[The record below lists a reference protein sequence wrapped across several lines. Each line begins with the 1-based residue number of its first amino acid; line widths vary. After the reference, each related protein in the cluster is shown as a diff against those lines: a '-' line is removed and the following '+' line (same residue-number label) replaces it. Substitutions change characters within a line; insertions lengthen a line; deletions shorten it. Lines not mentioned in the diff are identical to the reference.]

1 MAVGMS
7 DGRCS
12 GNGGDG
18 SGFGGRG
25 SDCLLSIVYDDGS
38 EQGQWE

>member
-25 SDCLLSIVYDDGS
+25 SDDDGS